1 MVLDLYERLQRELPR
16 RDPRFRIEHCTVID
30 DGLVQRMKA
39 LGVIPTP
46 FSTYVYFHGEKM
58 QEYGEERLDSMFALR
73 SFLDA
78 GIRPTMASDYPP
90 GPFEPMMA
98 LQSMVTRADMTG
110 KVWGPR
116 QRITVDEALRVCT
129 LNGAWASFEEQ
140 DKGSLEPGKLA
151 DLVVLGRD
159 PLAEDPQTLVTIP
172 VERTLV
178 GGRWVYES

>member
-1 MVLDLYERLQRELPR
+1 
-16 RDPRFRIEHCTVID
+16 
-30 DGLVQRMKA
+30 
-39 LGVIPTP
+39 
-46 FSTYVYFHGEKM
+46 
-58 QEYGEERLDSMFALR
+58 
-73 SFLDA
+73 
-78 GIRPTMASDYPP
+78 
-90 GPFEPMMA
+90 
-98 LQSMVTRADMTG
+98 
-110 KVWGPR
+110 
-116 QRITVDEALRVCT
+116 VDEALRVCT